1 MAGVGLSLKA
11 LANPSPLSLPGQMLE
26 SMERQTVV
34 EWDRRC
40 VAEARA
46 GLLLERQVDKKR
58 KELQKQLAAENRQL
72 AMEQK
77 ARWDWA
83 LRLVYMFIVHR
94 DLLYVGTTDGDS
106 CCGNHEFGLYA
117 VNILWIRCFVL
128 RIY

>member
-77 ARWDWA
+77 ARWDWV
-83 LRLVYMFIVHR
+83 LRVVYMFIVHR
-94 DLLYVGTTDGDS
+94 DLLYMRAY
-106 CCGNHEFGLYA
+106 NR
-117 VNILWIRCFVL
+117 W
-128 RIY
+128 

>member
-1 MAGVGLSLKA
+1 
-11 LANPSPLSLPGQMLE
+11 
-26 SMERQTVV
+26 VV

-77 ARWDWA
+77 ARWDWV
-83 LRLVYMFIVHR
+83 LRLVYTFIVHR
-94 DLLYVGTTDGDS
+94 DLLDIYVHTKDGDS
-106 CCGNHEFGLYA
+106 CCGNHEFGAYA
-117 VNILWIRCFVL
+117 VNILWI
-128 RIY
+128 

>member
-1 MAGVGLSLKA
+1 
-11 LANPSPLSLPGQMLE
+11 MLE

-77 ARWDWA
+77 ARWDWV
-83 LRLVYMFIVHR
+83 LRVVYMFIIHR
-94 DLLYVGTTDGDS
+94 DLLD
-106 CCGNHEFGLYA
+106 
-117 VNILWIRCFVL
+117 IRAYN
-128 RIY
+128 RW